1 MKPLVSIIVP
11 VYNIGEYVGK
21 CLESVCGQSYENL
34 EILVIDDG
42 STDESG
48 KICDEFAAKD
58 KRLKV
63 YHKKNG
69 GLSDA
74 RNFGISKAK
83 GIYIIFIDG
92 DDYIERNFV
101 SRMID
106 VGSSNTDVVIC
117 GYNDVVPCEMVMSGK
132 ESAIRLLVK
141 QENLDVIACNKMY
154 GRKIFDDKNIR
165 YPVNEKYEDSLTT
178 YKILAGAKRV
188 FYIPVSLYHYVIRE
202 GSIMNSADLISR
214 LNAREKAAK
223 EAVEYFSDDEE
234 LRQAAEIAVLT
245 AKLAFMDAA
254 AKGKIDKKYFK
265 VNSEWIKKHNNM
277 FQKHKFMNKKLNL
290 YLKLN
295 NLGLY
300 KIFRTIV

>member
-21 CLESVCGQSYENL
+21 CLDSVCGQSYENL

-74 RNFGISKAK
+74 RNFGTKKAR
-83 GIYIIFIDG
+83 GEFVALIDG
-92 DDYIERNFV
+92 DDFVQEEYV
-101 SRMID
+101 SRMVKATKED
-106 VGSSNTDVVIC
+106 TDIVIC
-117 GYNDVVPCEMVMSGK
+117 GFNDTVPNEMTMSGR
-132 ESAIRLLVK
+132 ESAERLLIK
-141 QENLDVIACNKMY
+141 QDNLEIVAWNKLY
-154 GRKIFDDKNIR
+154 RRELFDKIQ
-165 YPVNEKYEDSLTT
+165 YPKGEKHEDSLTT
-178 YKILAGAKRV
+178 YKILAAARV
-188 FYIPVSLYHYVIRE
+188 VKYIPGSLYNYVVRE

-223 EAVEYFSDDEE
+223 EAVEYFADDEE
-234 LRQAAEIAVLT
+234 LKQAAEIAILT

-277 FQKHKFMNKKLNL
+277 FRKHKFMNKKLNL
-290 YLKLN
+290 YLILN